1 MENVTTKTAATILG
15 VEEKSFEGMPE
26 RIINGMLA
34 AIEMIDTDT
43 EEQCKLL
50 HDTLYDLWS
59 EGCIYADME
68 YISKETGA
76 ELDTLLSL
84 DQQTQMQISFDYT
97 TALSEKSRE
106 EAVKAVYNDIHYAL
120 QVKDIAAV
128 AELLG
133 ISSEQVSNLPYDVKA
148 QLCGA
153 YDMQYDAD
161 GDNTQ
166 LIDEL
171 KEILKEHL

>member
-43 EEQCKLL
+43 VEQCKLL

-59 EGCIYADME
+59 EGCM
-68 YISKETGA
+68 
-76 ELDTLLSL
+76 
-84 DQQTQMQISFDYT
+84 
-97 TALSEKSRE
+97 
-106 EAVKAVYNDIHYAL
+106 AVYNDIHYAL

-133 ISSEQVSNLPYDVKA
+133 INSEQVSDLPYDVKA